1 MGFSFNEIL
10 QTKMLTKLEENVNFL
25 KLKPKSAKKARSQQA
40 ASPLAIAATYSV
52 HAGQQAQGSFGRQ
65 GGKNT
70 HPNCEP
76 SARLYYKIIKPHDS

>member
-25 KLKPKSAKKARSQQA
+25 KLKPKSAKKARSQRA

-52 HAGQQAQGSFGRQ
+52 HAGQQSAWLVRQ
-65 GGKNT
+65 ARRKNYT
-70 HPNCEP
+70 SKLRAKRKALLQNN
-76 SARLYYKIIKPHDS
+76 